1 MGPHPKSRR
10 IDELVR
16 EALALTLIED
26 VKDPRLEL
34 VTVTGAEVSRDR
46 RYAKIFVTAHGGE
59 DRYEEVLAGLE
70 SAAGRIKSG
79 LSRRVRLRYT
89 PELRFSIDRSVDE
102 GMRISEVLRHHHVA
116 DSDEIEES

>member
-46 RYAKIFVTAHGGE
+46 RYAKVFVTAHGGE

-70 SAAGRIKSG
+70 SATGRIKSG

-89 PELRFSIDRSVDE
+89 PELRFSIDRSVDD

>member
-46 RYAKIFVTAHGGE
+46 RYAKMFVTAHGGE